1 MLRSSEGQFELFTG
15 FQRQRRLVVILDG
28 MDEASG
34 ELKRRLDDEIHSIYV
49 HKFHL
54 VLTSRF
60 IANQY
65 EGEKWRRFRRLRVK
79 ELQEDQQAQVLQLRL
94 PGQEEMQRRFLG
106 QIQSNP
112 ALSDLGT
119 NPLMLNLII
128 SVLLERPNEDDLD
141 RGKIFDIVITSM
153 ISHLE
158 GVKTQKKKS
167 ENRAQ
172 EADLRTVLRTIA
184 WEIMSAEAGNRRD
197 FPSSFAEDVVEGLNF
212 GFNGGKRGAVEQ
224 LRIAYRSHVRN
235 ELNWRENYGRFVST
249 SEGNRRRAAAEAE
262 VERRVRSE
270 LQRRGSGTGIVRFT
284 TQDWIQCADGK
295 VKTGRF
301 PMLAWVQDEGQDM
314 FRFAHLTFQEFLCA
328 EFICK
333 RLESSAESLENELA
347 STLNGGVF
355 ERTFTEPSTCFWFSS
370 KHGANLRRPC

>member
-1 MLRSSEGQFELFTG
+1 
-15 FQRQRRLVVILDG
+15 

-106 QIQSNP
+106 QIQSNK
-112 ALSDLGT
+112 ALRDLGT

-128 SVLLERPNEDDLD
+128 SVFLERPNEEDLD
-141 RGKIFDIVITSM
+141 RGKIFGIAITSM

-172 EADLRTVLRTIA
+172 EADLRTVLRKIA
-184 WEIMSAEAGNRRD
+184 WEIMSTEAGNRRD
-197 FPSSFAEDVVEGLNF
+197 FSSSFAEDVVEGL
-212 GFNGGKRGAVEQ
+212 GG
-224 LRIAYRSHVRN
+224 
-235 ELNWRENYGRFVST
+235 
-249 SEGNRRRAAAEAE
+249 
-262 VERRVRSE
+262 
-270 LQRRGSGTGIVRFT
+270 VRFS
-284 TQDWIQCADGK
+284 TQDWIQLANEK

-301 PMLAWVQDEGQDM
+301 PLLAWVQEKGEDM
-314 FRFAHLTFQEFLCA
+314 FRFAHLTFQEFLSA
-328 EFICK
+328 EFISK
-333 RLESSAESLENELA
+333 RLESSAESLEDELA
-347 STLNGGVF
+347 STLNGGDL

-370 KHGANLRRPC
+370 KL